1 MNNNNNNNESNND
14 WCHYSNM
21 PSPMAYMNDANNI
34 MKQEHTTFNDSRGS
48 YTPIQTNELG
58 IEWNQC
64 SLSVNDKKGTF
75 RGLHYQT
82 NPAQTKYVKVIR
94 GSIIDFMLD
103 LDTNELH
110 HCTLDSNEAILVPH
124 NMAHGFLT
132 LEDMTIVA
140 YMVKGEYNPHSEHS
154 IVWHTIE
161 GVKRVVLDTLKH
173 WNHTEI
179 KIYTEDNLIIS
190 DKDNLGK

>member
-1 MNNNNNNNESNND
+1 MEK
-14 WCHYSNM
+14 
-21 PSPMAYMNDANNI
+21 I
-34 MKQEHTTFNDSRGS
+34 EHKTFKDNRGS
-48 YTPIQTNELG
+48 YTPISTTELDVK
-58 IEWNQC
+58 WTQC
-64 SLSVNDKKGTF
+64 SISVNEKEFTF

-82 NPAQTKYVKVIR
+82 NPKQTKYIKVIK
-94 GSIIDFMLD
+94 GSIIDFMLN

-110 HCTLDSNEAILVPH
+110 HFTLDSNEAILVPD

-140 YMVKGEYNPHSEHS
+140 QMVKGEYNPESEHS

-161 GVKRVVLDTLKH
+161 GVKKVVLDSLH
-173 WNHTEI
+173 GS
-179 KIYTEDNLIIS
+179 NLIIS